1 MAHNHAHHGHSHHA
15 HQGGD
20 TTGNIR
26 TAFFINLAFTII
38 EIFGGLFT
46 NSIAI
51 LSDALH
57 DLGDTLSL
65 GLAWYFQKKSE
76 KGPDSR
82 YTFGF
87 RRFSLLGAVV
97 NSIVLVI
104 GSIYML
110 TEAIPRLFAPEET
123 KALYMMGL
131 AVLGVAFNGYAA
143 WKLSHGSSLNERAVR
158 LHLLE
163 DVLGWVAV
171 LIGSIF
177 IYFFEWYIIDP
188 ILSVFIMVYIL
199 SNVYKNLRDSF
210 RVLLQAKPEG
220 LDLDALHTEL
230 EAIEGVENIHD
241 LHAWTMDGEYVVLTL
256 HISSNLKE
264 VAAIQ
269 ALRKQVRE
277 AVAKHNIEHVTTE
290 VHPPG
295 EECDYLDCE

>member
-1 MAHNHAHHGHSHHA
+1 MGHHHHHHGHSHHA
-15 HQGGD
+15 HSGGD

-26 TAFFINLAFTII
+26 VAFFINLTFTII
-38 EIFGGLFT
+38 EIAGGLFT

-76 KGPDSR
+76 QGPDER

-97 NSIVLVI
+97 NSIVLVV
-104 GSIYML
+104 GSVYML
-110 TEAIPRLFAPEET
+110 TEAIPRLFEPEET
-123 KALYMMGL
+123 KALYMLGL
-131 AVLGVAFNGYAA
+131 AVLGVAFNGFAA

-171 LIGSIF
+171 MIGSIF

-188 ILSVFIMVYIL
+188 ILSVFIMLYIL

-210 RVLLQAKPEG
+210 RVLLQAKPER
-220 LDLDALHTEL
+220 LNMDALHTQL
-230 EAIEGVENIHD
+230 ETLEGVEDIHD

-256 HISSNLKE
+256 HVSSTLSTADEIQAMRQRIRKE
-264 VAAIQ
+264 VASF
-269 ALRKQVRE
+269 
-277 AVAKHNIEHVTTE
+277 NIEHVTIE

-295 EECDYLDCE
+295 EDCAYLDC